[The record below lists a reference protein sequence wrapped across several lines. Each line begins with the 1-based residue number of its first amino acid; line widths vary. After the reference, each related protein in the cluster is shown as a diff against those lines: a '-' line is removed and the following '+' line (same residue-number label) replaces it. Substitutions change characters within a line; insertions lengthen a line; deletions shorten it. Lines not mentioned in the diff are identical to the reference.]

1 MKLAELAGHIGAQIK
16 GDGEVSVTAVASLT
30 EASET
35 ELSFISEKRYASQVV
50 QSKAA
55 AIIVAEDFDG
65 ETSAA
70 LLLVADV
77 NLALEQVLS
86 LFAPPP
92 DLPSSGIDL
101 TAHIAETVRLGEK
114 VAIGPRAVISDQVE
128 IGEGSYISAGCY
140 LGANVKIGRNCVLAP
155 NVTIRARC
163 ELGNNVIINA
173 NSSIGTDGF
182 GYRAVDGKH
191 QKIPH
196 IGIVV
201 IEDDVEIGS
210 NSCVDR
216 AKFGKT
222 IIGRGTKID
231 NLVQIAH
238 NVHIGE
244 NCIIVAQVGIAGSC
258 RLGNYVIIGG
268 QVAVKEHTT
277 IGDGAMAGAQC
288 GVISDVEPGARVLGS
303 PSRPIKSFFREVA
316 LTEKLPEMA
325 KEIKRLRKQLDGLG
339 NSKDN
344 S

>member
-1 MKLAELAGHIGAQIK
+1 MKLVELAGHIGARVT
-16 GDGEVSVTAVASLT
+16 GDGETLVTAIASLT
-30 EASET
+30 EAGDTDISFLSE
-35 ELSFISEKRYASQVV
+35 IRYADQVA
-50 QSKAA
+50 QSKAGA
-55 AIIVAEDFDG
+55 VIVPEGFDG
-65 ETSAA
+65 ATSAN

-77 NLALEQVLS
+77 NEALEQVLT

-92 DLPSSGIDL
+92 DFPPTGIDP
-101 TAHIAETVRLGEK
+101 TARIAETAVLGEH
-114 VAIGPRAVISDQVE
+114 VAIGPYVVISDQAEV
-128 IGEGSYISAGCY
+128 GEDTVIAAGCY
-140 LGANVKIGRNCVLAP
+140 IGSKVKIGRDCFLAP
-155 NVTIRARC
+155 NVVIGTRC
-163 ELGNNVIINA
+163 EIGNNVIIHA
-173 NSSIGTDGF
+173 NTTIGTDGF
-182 GYRAVDGKH
+182 GYRLVNGKH

-244 NCIIVAQVGIAGSC
+244 NCIIVAQVGIGGSC
-258 RLGNYVIIGG
+258 RLGNYVIIAG
-268 QVAVKEHTT
+268 QVAVKEHTA
-277 IGDGAMAGAQC
+277 IGDGAIAGAQC

-303 PSRPIKSFFREVA
+303 PSRPLKSFFREVA
-316 LTEKLPEMA
+316 LMAKLPEMA
-325 KEIKRLRKQLDGLG
+325 KEIKRLRKQLDEIG
-339 NSKDN
+339 NSKDD